1 MDATFEAYVGLYRV
15 GLINNDLLPLP
26 SYDEEAARAYVGLYR
41 VGLINN
47 DLLPLPSYDEEAARA
62 YAEVAKI
69 PM

>member
-15 GLINNDLLPLP
+15 GLINNDMLPLP
-26 SYDEEAARAYVGLYR
+26 SFDEEAT
-41 VGLINN
+41 
-47 DLLPLPSYDEEAARA
+47 RA

>member
-26 SYDEEAARAYVGLYR
+26 SH
-41 VGLINN
+41 
-47 DLLPLPSYDEEAARA
+47 DEEAARA